1 MMTLINHSSK
11 MSDDYFHHAQ
21 DKGLSLLCANHRIEL
36 QGGPG
41 CTSHT
46 MMPENSEATQSS

>member
-1 MMTLINHSSK
+1 MTLINHSSK
-11 MSDDYFHHAQ
+11 MSHDYFHHAQ